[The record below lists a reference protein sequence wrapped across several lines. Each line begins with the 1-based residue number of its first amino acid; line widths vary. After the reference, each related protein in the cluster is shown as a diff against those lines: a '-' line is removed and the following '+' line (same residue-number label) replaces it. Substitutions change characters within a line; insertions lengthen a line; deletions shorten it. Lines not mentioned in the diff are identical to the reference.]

1 MSSADVSIRSC
12 PKRPARVGPAERL
25 GENIVEVVDELRRA
39 QAQVLERREA
49 GALEQATCQDGEPNF
64 DLVQPR
70 AVARCVDEANPVSW
84 VFQKCSARLLRLED
98 ADLALGAEL
107 IPDTAATGD
116 ELDKRCGTVCV
127 ELIGDEINLRPG
139 RTDRRADH
147 LAGRDVEVCDQRQ
160 GAVADVFELDTF
172 HQARPNGLGFMEP
185 LERLHAGILVGA
197 HHVRARGRK
206 PRSVP
211 VGVADVLDIG
221 LVLLRVFALV
231 LRGQP
236 ILAFVRS
243 QVRLAKK
250 RSPCRGE
257 MLSTMPLLMA
267 SRASSGGVQ
276 CDTGTPLSAGDSH
289 ASAMIPVICSGVN
302 FGGAPHRSSSVRI
315 PMMSFSRSL
324 SDAPRFSAATSAR
337 RALAHRW
344 RQRRTRCRS
353 IPSSSAWSSFP
364 RPSADRRMMRHRS
377 TSRCGAVL
385 ARARGSSTPLSLVVT
400 VTVTDFL
407 PTRSSFED
415 RDTMILS
422 TPNCNHRLVTS
433 AEDI

>member
-107 IPDTAATGD
+107 ITDTAATGD

-127 ELIGDEINLRPG
+127 ELIGDEDPSGVRIGLDGPVDMGDEINLRPG
-139 RTDRRADH
+139 RSDRRADH

-185 LERLHAGILVGA
+185 LERLHAGLLVGA

-250 RSPCRGE
+250 RSTCRGE
-257 MLSTMPLLMA
+257 MLSTMPRLMA

-276 CDTGTPLSAGDSH
+276 CDTGSPLSEGGSQ
-289 ASAMIPVICSGVN
+289 ASAMIPATCSGLN
-302 FGGAPHRSSSVRI
+302 FAGAPLRASSI
-315 PMMSFSRSL
+315 NTAITNFSKSL
-324 SDAPRFSAATSAR
+324 SVALFSAAASDSIAC
-337 RALAHRW
+337 AHLW
-344 RQRRTRCRS
+344 RHRRTPLS
-353 IPSSSAWSSFP
+353 LYPQLAAWSSLF
-364 RPSADRRMMRHRS
+364 RPSADIKMIWHRS
-377 TSRCGAVL
+377 TNRCAANFV
-385 ARARGSSTPLSLVVT
+385 
-400 VTVTDFL
+400 
-407 PTRSSFED
+407 
-415 RDTMILS
+415 
-422 TPNCNHRLVTS
+422 
-433 AEDI
+433 